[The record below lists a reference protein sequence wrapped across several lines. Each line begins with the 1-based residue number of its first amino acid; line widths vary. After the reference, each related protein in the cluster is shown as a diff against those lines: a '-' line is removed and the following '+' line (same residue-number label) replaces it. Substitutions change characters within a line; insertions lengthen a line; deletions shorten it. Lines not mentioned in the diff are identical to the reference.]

1 LERLKEHYNNFGMYK
16 DALNL
21 NLICCSP
28 KVAFS
33 SILKEK
39 PRNIIFTSGTLP
51 GKSIYED
58 LTGIKFTEKH
68 SF

>member
-1 LERLKEHYNNFGMYK
+1 MYK